1 MENRTLKSPV
11 NLSIGRVSI
20 RDREGNG
27 EWSLLTEA
35 TGNVFIPADKE
46 ARLDVAA
53 RAVFDPE
60 IFSSLDADALAVF
73 GWVSTSRVTDAAIE
87 HLQHLTSLKGLA
99 LWETAIG
106 DPALRHV
113 RHLSHLRWLDIGD
126 TKITDDGLVYLIEMR
141 DLASLTL
148 LNDKITDRGL
158 VELQKLPSLVRLDLM
173 RTLITDQGI
182 ETLCTMSR
190 LRYLRICDTSITE
203 KGFDELKVCL
213 ADCGIRYH
221 HPHHV

>member
-1 MENRTLKSPV
+1 MENRTLAFPA
-11 NLSIGRVSI
+11 NFSIGKISI

-27 EWSLLTEA
+27 EWSLFAQA

-53 RAVFDPE
+53 RAAFDPE
-60 IFSSLDADALAVF
+60 IFSSFDENALADF
-73 GWVSTSRVTDAAIE
+73 EWVSTSKVTDAAIQ
-87 HLQHLTSLKGLA
+87 HIQHLTGLKGLA
-99 LWETAIG
+99 LWETPIG
-106 DPALRHV
+106 DLALRHV

-126 TKITDDGLVYLIEMR
+126 TKITDNGLVYLIEMR

-158 VELQKLPSLVRLDLM
+158 VELQKLPGLVCLDLM

-182 ETLCTMSR
+182 ESLCTMNR
-190 LRYLRICDTSITE
+190 LRFLRICDTSITE
-203 KGFDELKVCL
+203 EGFNELKVCL

-221 HPHHV
+221 HPHHA